1 MMNEKLKLALIII
14 LIIIVPAAGCSR
26 QAGRESY
33 QTISSEE
40 AKSMID
46 EMEDAVILDVR
57 TREEFEQGHIE
68 KAVLIPYTD
77 IEDKIESIV
86 PDKETTLLVYCRSGR
101 RSAIAAGKLAEMG
114 YVKVYDFGG
123 IIDWPYGTVNQE

>member
-14 LIIIVPAAGCSR
+14 LIIIMPATGCSR
-26 QAGRESY
+26 QTGMASY

-86 PDKETTLLVYCRSGR
+86 PDKEATLLVYCRSGR

>member
-68 KAVLIPYTD
+68 KQSCSLRD
-77 IEDKIESIV
+77 IEDKIESMV
-86 PDKETTLLVYCRSGR
+86 PDGSSLIGVLPFRKAKCNCSR
-101 RSAIAAGKLAEMG
+101 
-114 YVKVYDFGG
+114 
-123 IIDWPYGTVNQE
+123 

>member
-26 QAGRESY
+26 QAGMASY

-86 PDKETTLLVYCRSGR
+86 PDKEATLLVYCRSGR